1 MKTSEE
7 MAQSVMTRA
16 RARRSAQKRNLI
28 TAAVSLVCVCGI
40 GVGAWIM
47 GRTPAQPVNPQHL
60 QSTNAMQLS
69 PTEEL
74 PTQPTEPSVPNQV
87 TNIELRPVRISLL
100 SSLSSGGD
108 TVTLEN
114 GVRIPGQQ
122 QIRVVDMRGMTTEEK
137 QAVADAE
144 RKYAT
149 DFKKKYKEAL
159 LDTSWCTTGSETAI
173 ITAISA
179 GYLHIPIED
188 ADLVDSVRVSV
199 IGDGMMYHIEGLKE
213 ETGETIPGEYVA
225 KGYSLVNES
234 MLCGGVNMI
243 WTLSGEKMWELS
255 KDPTIPLS
263 SISSTITATINM
275 KDGSKRSV
283 IVDISVDDDGMVYF
297 TSRGETAT

>member
-47 GRTPAQPVNPQHL
+47 GRTPAQPVDTLQMQPTAAVQTPQEV
-60 QSTNAMQLS
+60 
-69 PTEEL
+69 PTV
-74 PTQPTEPSVPNQV
+74 PTEPSAPNQV
-87 TNIELRPVRISLL
+87 TNIKLQPIRISLL
-100 SSLSSGGD
+100 SSMSSGCN

-114 GVRIPGQQ
+114 GVRLPGQQ

-144 RKYAT
+144 RKYAI

-159 LDTSWCTTGSETAI
+159 LDTSWCTTSSETAI

-188 ADLVDSVRVSV
+188 AGLVDSVRVSV

-255 KDPTIPLS
+255 KDPTISLS

-275 KDGSKRSV
+275 KDGTKKSV
-283 IVDISVDDDGMVYF
+283 IVDVSVDDDGMVYF

>member
-7 MAQSVMTRA
+7 MARSIMGRA
-16 RARRSAQKRNLI
+16 KAKRAAQKRNII
-28 TAAVSLVCVCGI
+28 TFAVVCVCVCSI
-40 GVGAWIM
+40 GAGAWM
-47 GRTPAQPVNPQHL
+47 LGRTPAQPVDTLQMQPTAAVQTPQEV
-60 QSTNAMQLS
+60 
-69 PTEEL
+69 PTV
-74 PTQPTEPSVPNQV
+74 PTEPSAPNQV
-87 TNIELRPVRISLL
+87 TNIKLQPIRISLL
-100 SSLSSGGD
+100 SSLSSGCN

-114 GVRIPGQQ
+114 GVRVPGQQ

-144 RKYAT
+144 RKYAI

-213 ETGETIPGEYVA
+213 ETGEYIPGEYVA

-275 KDGSKRSV
+275 KDGTKRSV
-283 IVDISVDDDGMVYF
+283 IVDVSVDDDGMVYF
-297 TSRGETAT
+297 TSRGETAE